1 MALVYTEAG
10 KNLLLGALPD
20 PIYVQLHTGDP
31 GSAGTSN
38 VSSETTR
45 KAVDLAAASGGAR
58 TSEAVA
64 EWDPISLSGTENLTH
79 VSYWSASSAGTC
91 YAYGTV
97 TTSRTGVVNGD
108 TIRIPVGDSDWT
120 IT

>member
-1 MALVYTEAG
+1 MALVYTTDG

-31 GSAGTSN
+31 TSAGTSN

-45 KAVDLAAASGGAR
+45 KAVSLAAAASGAR
-58 TSEAVA
+58 TSDAVA
-64 EWDPISLSGTENLTH
+64 EWAPIALSGTENLTH

-97 TTSRTGVVNGD
+97 TTARTGVVNGD

-120 IT
+120 VT